1 MIFGNVAPKGNA
13 SPKGG
18 LTFRKATP
26 RNPSEVVRGGAKI
39 VVAVVQTSHSAAPSG
54 TVDFGGKAP
63 RRRVADKPTCSRNN
77 DPRNCAERRF
87 VGCEAPDGLLVEGVN
102 PPETKHSES

>member
-1 MIFGNVAPKGNA
+1 MIFGNVAPQGQRKPEGWLDVQESHNR
-13 SPKGG
+13 SPKRR
-18 LTFRKATP
+18 L
-26 RNPSEVVRGGAKI
+26 RGGAMS
-39 VVAVVQTSHSAAPSG
+39 VVAVVQTSHSVAPSG
-54 TVDFGGKAP
+54 TLAHGGETP
-63 RRRVADKPTCSRNN
+63 RRRVADKPTCYRSN